1 MLRGWPWG
9 WFFKVMSAPPTT
21 ETAWKKAAFPKIL
34 IAQTSQE
41 IVDAT
46 HLEEMQRLDNGG
58 KHPEPFSDFVAFVL
72 LPIFLC
78 LAVIFIGRRLSS

>member
-1 MLRGWPWG
+1 
-9 WFFKVMSAPPTT
+9 MSAPTTT
-21 ETAWKKAAFPKIL
+21 ETAWKMVAFPKIL

-41 IVDAT
+41 ILDAM

-58 KHPEPFSDFVAFVL
+58 KYPEPFSDFMAYVL
-72 LPIFLC
+72 LPMFLC

>member
-1 MLRGWPWG
+1 M
-9 WFFKVMSAPPTT
+9 
-21 ETAWKKAAFPKIL
+21 AAFPKIL

-72 LPIFLC
+72 LPMVLC